1 MAVINTDV
9 PDSGVNVVK
18 ALRYYWFIVIPVVLI
33 VRFFYFKYA
42 SPLRR
47 YPGPFL
53 ASGSRVWKGVSPGSL
68 YTLSIA
74 DSC

>member
-1 MAVINTDV
+1 MAVISTEV

-42 SPLRR
+42 SPLKK

-53 ASGSRVWKGVSPGSL
+53 ASGSRVWKGMTAICHSYEV
-68 YTLSIA
+68 
-74 DSC
+74 C